1 MADRLY
7 EHYVFMLRN
16 RDDDYAVPPTVVAT
30 TKSIEEAIDIMMDA
44 DQMVYRVEKANVLRR
59 LKVAEMFV
67 INEEVVVW
75 KTVSRLPRLIIWS
88 LRQHLNLSVADEFM
102 SVWRAYRRYI
112 DYVEHGMENDME
124 LGAEEKRLLL
134 THVPHNSYMLRHIR
148 VQEQAQMDAQ
158 VEMEGEVLEE
168 MTIAS
173 LDEMYGHED
182 EYVDTHT
189 FPIDSDDD
197 EYTNFRRIYVQP
209 SPDQLRSIDSH
220 VCGKRSIETRRAMD
234 EDADEELS
242 QALKNV
248 RFRMETVD
256 DDL

>member
-44 DQMVYRVEKANVLRR
+44 DQMVYRVEKAHILRS
-59 LKVAEMFV
+59 LKVAEMFI

-134 THVPHNSYMLRHIR
+134 THAPHNRYLFRYIKA
-148 VQEQAQMDAQ
+148 QEDMTQADD
-158 VEMEGEVLEE
+158 VELS
-168 MTIAS
+168 IAS

-197 EYTNFRRIYVQP
+197 EYTNFRRVYSQP
-209 SPDQLRSIDSH
+209 SPDQVRSNEALMDQIDGH
-220 VCGKRSIETRRAMD
+220 VCGKRSIATRRAME

-242 QALKNV
+242 HALKNV
-248 RFRMETVD
+248 CFRMETVD
-256 DDL
+256 NDL

>member
-1 MADRLY
+1 M
-7 EHYVFMLRN
+7 
-16 RDDDYAVPPTVVAT
+16 
-30 TKSIEEAIDIMMDA
+30 
-44 DQMVYRVEKANVLRR
+44 LRR

-134 THVPHNSYMLRHIR
+134 THVPHNSYMLRHIKAPGDA
-148 VQEQAQMDAQ
+148 QEQ
-158 VEMEGEVLEE
+158 VEIEGEVLEE

-182 EYVDTHT
+182 E
-189 FPIDSDDD
+189 
-197 EYTNFRRIYVQP
+197 
-209 SPDQLRSIDSH
+209 
-220 VCGKRSIETRRAMD
+220 
-234 EDADEELS
+234 
-242 QALKNV
+242 
-248 RFRMETVD
+248 
-256 DDL
+256 

>member
-30 TKSIEEAIDIMMDA
+30 TKSVEEAIDIMMDA
-44 DQMVYRVEKANVLRR
+44 DQMVYRVEKANILRR

-134 THVPHNSYMLRHIR
+134 THVPHNSYMLRHIKA
-148 VQEQAQMDAQ
+148 QEDMEN
-158 VEMEGEVLEE
+158 VELS
-168 MTIAS
+168 IAS
-173 LDEMYGHED
+173 LDELYGHED
-182 EYVDTHT
+182 EYVDINT

-197 EYTNFRRIYVQP
+197 EYTNFRRVYAEP
-209 SPDQLRSIDSH
+209 SPDQLRNIDGH
-220 VCGKRSIETRRAMD
+220 VCGKRSIETRRAME

-248 RFRMETVD
+248 RFRMVGTVD